1 MGICLGIRLSLSV
14 GKEPLRMCEGSNIE
28 NSGIILEPPEWL
40 VSGDN
45 QMKDLVACCKDN
57 VMWQEGC

>member
-1 MGICLGIRLSLSV
+1 MFE
-14 GKEPLRMCEGSNIE
+14 GKNLE

>member
-1 MGICLGIRLSLSV
+1 MYTLGYPFVLSV
-14 GKEPLRMCEGSNIE
+14 GKEPVSKFEESILE
-28 NSGIILEPPEWL
+28 NSGIILEPPELL

-57 VMWQEGC
+57 VLWQEGC